1 MSLTQLDKNAIRSS
15 FDRAAFSYDH
25 YAVLQRE
32 IESRLLERIEF
43 QRYEPSMIL
52 DLGCG
57 TGSASRALAIRFPRA
72 DVMAMDWAPAMLAQA
87 GGAKDDAD
95 GSAAGSGQQTH
106 VGLRRICADMHSL
119 PLAARSTDLV
129 FSSLALQWSYDIP
142 AVFREFRRIMKAD
155 AMLIFTCFGPDTLHE
170 LKQAWRAVDDLPHVN
185 DYPDMHDI
193 GDELLAA
200 GFREPVMDTE
210 RLTMEYPDVM
220 SLMREL
226 KGLGAHNVASQRSQG
241 LTGKARLA
249 KMLQAYEPFRR
260 GNRYPAS
267 YEVIYGTAFA
277 PVEGQPVKTAEGD
290 VVTFSIDTLRSRSS
304 GEKSS

>member
-1 MSLTQLDKNAIRSS
+1 MSLTPLDKDAIRSS
-15 FDRAAFSYDH
+15 FDRAASSYDH

-43 QRYEPSMIL
+43 QRHEPAVIL

-57 TGSASRALAIRFPRA
+57 TGSASRTLAKQYPQAGVIAL
-72 DVMAMDWAPAMLAQA
+72 DWAPAMLAQA
-87 GGAKDDAD
+87 GD
-95 GSAAGSGQQTH
+95 GLTEHTH
-106 VGLRRICADMHSL
+106 GGLNRLCADMHAM
-119 PLAARSTDLV
+119 PLAARSTDLI

-155 AMLIFTCFGPDTLHE
+155 AMLVFTCFGPDTLHE

-200 GFREPVMDTE
+200 GFREPVMDAE
-210 RLTMEYPDVM
+210 RLTLEYPDVM

-226 KGLGAHNVASQRSQG
+226 KGIGAHNVASKRSHG
-241 LTGKARLA
+241 LTGKTGL
-249 KMLQAYEPFRR
+249 KTMLEAYEPFRR
-260 GNRYPAS
+260 GDRYPAS
-267 YEVIYGTAFA
+267 YEIIYGTAFA
-277 PVEGQPVKTAEGD
+277 PAEGQPVKTAEGD
-290 VVTFSIDTLRSRSS
+290 VATFSIDALRSRSRKQ
-304 GEKSS
+304 ET

>member
-1 MSLTQLDKNAIRSS
+1 MSLTPLDKDAIRSS
-15 FDRAAFSYDH
+15 FDRAASSYDH

-43 QRYEPSMIL
+43 QRHEPAVIL

-57 TGSASRALAIRFPRA
+57 TGSASRTLAKQFPQAGVIAL
-72 DVMAMDWAPAMLAQA
+72 DWAPAMLEQA
-87 GGAKDDAD
+87 G
-95 GSAAGSGQQTH
+95 
-106 VGLRRICADMHSL
+106 VGLEGKPLGGLSRLCADMHAL
-119 PLAARSTDLV
+119 PLAARSTDLI

-170 LKQAWRAVDDLPHVN
+170 LKQAWRAVDDFPHVN

-200 GFREPVMDTE
+200 GFREPVMDAE
-210 RLTMEYPDVM
+210 RLTLEYPDVM

-226 KGLGAHNVASQRSQG
+226 KGIGAHNVASKRLHG
-241 LTGKARLA
+241 LTGKTRL
-249 KMLQAYEPFRR
+249 KTMLQAYEPFRR
-260 GNRYPAS
+260 GDRYPAS
-267 YEVIYGTAFA
+267 YEIIYGTAFA
-277 PVEGQPVKTAEGD
+277 PAEGQPVKTAQGD
-290 VVTFSIDTLRSRSS
+290 VATFSIDALRSRSRS
-304 GEKSS
+304 QNPS

>member
-1 MSLTQLDKNAIRSS
+1 MSLTTLDINAIRQS
-15 FDRAAFSYDH
+15 FDRAASSYDH

-43 QRYEPSMIL
+43 QRLEPGIIL

-57 TGSASRALAIRFPRA
+57 TGSASRTLARHYRQAQVIAL
-72 DVMAMDWAPAMLAQA
+72 DWAPAMLARVGA
-87 GGAKDDAD
+87 GPT
-95 GSAAGSGQQTH
+95 SIE
-106 VGLRRICADMHSL
+106 GLCRLCADMHKL
-119 PLAARSTDLV
+119 PLAARSVDLV
-129 FSSLALQWSYDIP
+129 FSSLALQWSYDLP
-142 AVFREFRRIMKAD
+142 AIFREFRRVMKAD

-200 GFREPVMDTE
+200 GFSEPVMDAE
-210 RLTMEYPDVM
+210 RLTLEYPDVM

-226 KGLGAHNVASQRSQG
+226 KGIGAHNVASQRLHG
-241 LTGKARLA
+241 LTGKTRLQG
-249 KMLQAYEPFRR
+249 MLQAYEQFRR
-260 GNRYPAS
+260 EDRYPAS

-277 PVEGQPVKTAEGD
+277 PAEGQPVKTPEGD
-290 VVTFSIDTLRSRSS
+290 VATFSIDALRSRSKRRQPS
-304 GEKSS
+304 